1 MAVLPATKRITRA
14 DLGEDVPEWVDNL
27 LSPLN
32 SFIEQ
37 IYTAFNKNI
46 SIPENV
52 ASQIVQLDINT
63 NSDYSTGNFPST
75 VFKRTLAK
83 KANLLIIGQV
93 RDLSNNEFIF
103 TTGGYPSWEDNNGTI
118 SIYYI
123 PGLSD
128 SKKYRVNLLVL

>member
-52 ASQIVQLDINT
+52 ASQLVQLDINT
-63 NSDYSTGNFPST
+63 TATYSGGNFPST
-75 VFKRTLAK
+75 VFKRTLSK
-83 KANLLIIGQV
+83 KANLVIIGQV
-93 RDLSNNEFIF
+93 KDLSNNEFVF
-103 TTGGYPSWEDNNGTI
+103 TAGGYPSWEDNNGTI

-123 PGLSD
+123 PGLSN

>member
-46 SIPENV
+46 SIPENI

-63 NSDYSTGNFPST
+63 NSNYSSGEFPNT
-75 VFKRTLAK
+75 AFKRNLSK
-83 KANLLIIGQV
+83 KANIVLIGQV
-93 RDLSNNEFIF
+93 KDLSDNEYKFVA
-103 TTGGYPSWEDNNGTI
+103 GGYPSWEDNNGTI
-118 SIYYI
+118 NIYYI
-123 PGLSD
+123 PGLDD